1 MIWFCWV
8 FVVGNVKV
16 LIFLQV
22 VLCFRGLVSRWII
35 KEGCVLHHCLHS
47 VYLVWRLKI
56 EEAIVCLLFQRE
68 MWIFLHQL
76 WRFSLQRYMLF
87 FSWLLCRN
95 CVWLES
101 IGKKRR
107 EIYDSHKSFFI
118 LVVEG
123 ELKLTSKLNHVFL
136 IVQMAH
142 PYKYAGENVEFQG
155 LNVFKVWMILVWWL
169 CEKWL
174 SLMLKARRIN
184 GIFVLSRRT
193 GLCSCCQKI
202 VCVSSG
208 SYTWTFQNLLLLCIV
223 IYLMIR
229 VLSSDWF
236 CFKLFQGR
244 VNVADIIGFTGSEM
258 ISSKTDG

>member
-8 FVVGNVKV
+8 FVVVNVKV
-16 LIFLQV
+16 LIFLQA
-22 VLCFRGLVSRWII
+22 VLCFRGLVSGWII

-76 WRFSLQRYMLF
+76 WRFSLQRLYCSSLDCYVEIVF
-87 FSWLLCRN
+87 DFNLLVKKGGNLWL
-95 CVWLES
+95 W
-101 IGKKRR
+101 
-107 EIYDSHKSFFI
+107 HKSFST

-123 ELKLTSKLNHVFL
+123 ELKLTSKLLHVFL
-136 IVQMAH
+136 IVQMVH

-208 SYTWTFQNLLLLCIV
+208 SYTTYFFYV
-223 IYLMIR
+223 
-229 VLSSDWF
+229 
-236 CFKLFQGR
+236 
-244 VNVADIIGFTGSEM
+244 
-258 ISSKTDG
+258 